1 MSYNIN
7 KKYSPISLE
16 YLLQQGTL
24 VFNLLMNKSNVE
36 FEKILQQLQL
46 HVDSNN
52 NYNSCSATVSEAE
65 LLLHFARTVNNMN
78 D

>member
-1 MSYNIN
+1 MSTYNIN
-7 KKYSPISLE
+7 NEYSKISLE

-36 FEKILQQLQL
+36 FEQILKQLKLQ
-46 HVDSNN
+46 VDSGNA
-52 NYNSCSATVSEAE
+52 CSSSPTIKEAE
-65 LLLHFARTVNNMN
+65 LLLHFARTVNNLS

>member
-7 KKYSPISLE
+7 TKYSPISLE

-52 NYNSCSATVSEAE
+52 DYSCSATVSEAE
-65 LLLHFARTVNNMN
+65 LLLHFARTVNNV
-78 D
+78 DS

>member
-7 KKYSPISLE
+7 KTYSPISLE

-24 VFNLLMNKSNVE
+24 VFNLLMKKSNVE

-46 HVDSNN
+46 QVNSNN
-52 NYNSCSATVSEAE
+52 AYSCSATINEAE
-65 LLLHFARTVNNMN
+65 LLLHFARTVNNV
-78 D
+78 DS